1 MSVLEKMDKVS
12 DKSDR
17 LNKFNNAATND
28 DLMRKKSSPEI
39 DDNYDEDFEEIDED
53 LPVRDDDLENSQ
65 DRI

>member
-53 LPVRDDDLENSQ
+53 LPVRDDDLENS
-65 DRI
+65 

>member
-1 MSVLEKMDKVS
+1 MDKVS

-17 LNKFNNAATND
+17 PNKFNNAAKTNND
-28 DLMRKKSSPEI
+28 GLKKKKSSPEI

-65 DRI
+65 DRIQAK